1 LVQRLLQR
9 GRQGFEQREQH
20 GERAGSD
27 LGKPKALPG
36 TWITGSIKPNPV
48 ARMAPSSTQT
58 PQRGTGRGIGIRTAA
73 GSDERAHG
81 QLHVYDGDG
90 KGKSQAAL
98 GVVLRTIGLGI
109 CEQKRTRVLL
119 LRFLKGPGRA
129 YDEDAAIE
137 ALQQGFPHLID
148 QVRTGRGDYF
158 TAEEATPFDRQEAQR
173 GWDIAKGA
181 IASDLYS
188 VVVLD
193 ELNPVLDLGL
203 LDADEVAR
211 TLACKP
217 PGMEVICTGRGA
229 PKELVQLADL
239 HSEMRAHQQMDPGI
253 TGIEIY
259 TGDGKG
265 KSTSALGKG
274 LQAIGR
280 GISQDKS
287 HRVLILQ
294 WLKGGAGYTE
304 DAAIA
309 ALRESYPHLV
319 DHLRSGR
326 DAIVWRGQ
334 QQPIDYVEAERAWEI
349 ARAAISSGLYKT
361 VILDEINPTV
371 DLELLPVEPI
381 VQTLLRKPAETEV
394 ILTGRCKNRLAYFEL
409 ASVYSEM
416 VCHKHYA
423 ERGVDLKR
431 GVDY

>member
-1 LVQRLLQR
+1 MIV
-9 GRQGFEQREQH
+9 
-20 GERAGSD
+20 
-27 LGKPKALPG
+27 AL
-36 TWITGSIKPNPV
+36 N
-48 ARMAPSSTQT
+48 
-58 PQRGTGRGIGIRTAA
+58 GIGITTA
-73 GSDERAHG
+73 SESQERSHG
-81 QLHVYDGDG
+81 QLHVYDGEG

-109 CEQKRTRVLL
+109 CEKRQTRVLL
-119 LRFLKGPGRA
+119 LRFLKGPGRS
-129 YDEDAAIE
+129 YDEDAAID

-148 QVRTGRGDYF
+148 QVRTGRGEFFSTDQSTKFDY
-158 TAEEATPFDRQEAQR
+158 QEAQR

-181 IASDLYS
+181 IASALYS

-203 LDADEVAR
+203 LPVEEVVKTLTAR
-211 TLACKP
+211 PK
-217 PGMEVICTGRGA
+217 GMEIIVTGRAA
-229 PKELVQLADL
+229 PNPLIKVAEL
-239 HSEMRAHQQMDPGI
+239 HSEMRAHRRPEINNDEILFENNVG
-253 TGIEIY
+253 GIEIY
-259 TGDGKG
+259 TGEGKG
-265 KSTSALGKG
+265 KSTSALGKA

-294 WLKGGAGYTE
+294 WLKGGSGYTE

-334 QQPIDYVEAERAWEI
+334 QKPIDYVEAERAWEI

-361 VILDEINPTV
+361 VILDELNPTV

-381 VQTLLRKPAETEV
+381 VQTLLRKPSETEV
-394 ILTGRCKNRLAYFEL
+394 IITGRCKNQPIYFDL
-409 ASVYSEM
+409 ASVHSEM

-423 ERGVDLKR
+423 EKGVDLKR

>member
-1 LVQRLLQR
+1 
-9 GRQGFEQREQH
+9 
-20 GERAGSD
+20 
-27 LGKPKALPG
+27 
-36 TWITGSIKPNPV
+36 
-48 ARMAPSSTQT
+48 MSSTQR
-58 PQRGTGRGIGIRTAA
+58 PQRTMGRGIGIRTAA
-73 GSDERAHG
+73 GAEERAYG

-148 QVRTGRGDYF
+148 QVRTGRGDFF
-158 TAEEATPFDRQEAQR
+158 TAEQASKFDRQEAQR

-203 LDADEVAR
+203 LDIDEVTR
-211 TLACKP
+211 TLAAKP
-217 PGMEVICTGRGA
+217 AGMEVICTGRGA
-229 PKELVQLADL
+229 PRPLIQLADL
-239 HSEMRAHQQMDPGI
+239 HSEMRAHRRQSSAAGEEQQPQGLD
-253 TGIEIY
+253 GIEIY
-259 TGDGKG
+259 TGEGKG

-294 WLKGGAGYTE
+294 WLKGGSGYTE

-334 QQPIDYVEAERAWEI
+334 QLPIDYVEAERAWEI

-381 VQTLLRKPAETEV
+381 VQTLLRKPTETEV
-394 ILTGRCKNRLAYFEL
+394 ILTGRCKNRPAYFDL
-409 ASVYSEM
+409 ASVHSEM

>member
-1 LVQRLLQR
+1 MPATTTSSRAANP
-9 GRQGFEQREQH
+9 GG
-20 GERAGSD
+20 GRAG
-27 LGKPKALPG
+27 
-36 TWITGSIKPNPV
+36 
-48 ARMAPSSTQT
+48 
-58 PQRGTGRGIGIRTAA
+58 GRGIGIRTAT
-73 GSDERAHG
+73 GREERAHG
-81 QLHVYDGDG
+81 QLHVYDGEG

-109 CEQKRTRVLL
+109 CERQRTRVLL

-148 QVRTGRGDYF
+148 QVRTGRGEFF
-158 TAEEATPFDRQEAQR
+158 TAEEATRFDRQEAQR
-173 GWDIAKGA
+173 GWDIARGA

-188 VVVLD
+188 VLVLD
-193 ELNPVLDLGL
+193 EINPVLDLGL
-203 LDADEVAR
+203 LDTAEVVR
-211 TLACKP
+211 TLAAKS

-229 PKELVQLADL
+229 PAALVQLADL
-239 HSEMRAHQQMDPGI
+239 HSEMRAHRRRPAAGEDTLERPDRWLD
-253 TGIEIY
+253 GIEIY
-259 TGDGKG
+259 TGEGKG
-265 KSTSALGKG
+265 KSTSALGKA

-294 WLKGGAGYTE
+294 WLKGGSGYTE

-334 QQPIDYVEAERAWEI
+334 QQAIDYVEAERAWEI

-361 VILDEINPTV
+361 VILDELNPTV

-394 ILTGRCKNRLAYFEL
+394 IITGRCKSRPAYFDL
-409 ASVYSEM
+409 ASVHSEM

>member
-1 LVQRLLQR
+1 M
-9 GRQGFEQREQH
+9 G
-20 GERAGSD
+20 
-27 LGKPKALPG
+27 P
-36 TWITGSIKPNPV
+36 
-48 ARMAPSSTQT
+48 STQT
-58 PQRGTGRGIGIRTAA
+58 PSNQAQRDQAQRGTGRGIGIRTAA
-73 GSDERAHG
+73 GASERSHG
-81 QLHVYDGDG
+81 QLHVYDGEG

-109 CEQKRTRVLL
+109 CEQKQTRVLL
-119 LRFLKGPGRA
+119 LRFLKGPGRS

-158 TAEEATPFDRQEAQR
+158 SADQVTRIDIQEAQR
-173 GWDIAKGA
+173 GWTIAKGA
-181 IASDLYS
+181 LASDLYS

-203 LDADEVAR
+203 LDLDEVVR
-211 TLACKP
+211 TLAAKP
-217 PGMEVICTGRGA
+217 AGMEVIVTGRGA
-229 PKELVQLADL
+229 PRPLVQIADL
-239 HSEMRAHQQMDPGI
+239 HSEMRAHRRQDRPLQGELDDAELASAGLD
-253 TGIEIY
+253 GIEVY
-259 TGDGKG
+259 TGEGKG
-265 KSTSALGKG
+265 KSTSALGKA

-294 WLKGGAGYTE
+294 WLKGGKGYTE

-394 ILTGRCKNRLAYFEL
+394 ILTGRCKHPPAYFDL
-409 ASVYSEM
+409 ASVHSEM

>member
-1 LVQRLLQR
+1 MPTSPSATTSSRSS
-9 GRQGFEQREQH
+9 GH
-20 GERAGSD
+20 ER
-27 LGKPKALPG
+27 
-36 TWITGSIKPNPV
+36 T
-48 ARMAPSSTQT
+48 
-58 PQRGTGRGIGIRTAA
+58 GTGRGIGIRTAA
-73 GSDERAHG
+73 RREERANG

-148 QVRTGRGDYF
+148 QVRTGRGEHF
-158 TAEEATPFDRQEAQR
+158 SAEEVTAFDRQEAQR
-173 GWDIAKGA
+173 GWDIARGA
-181 IASDLYS
+181 IASALYS
-188 VVVLD
+188 VVVMD
-193 ELNPVLDLGL
+193 EINPVLELGL
-203 LDADEVAR
+203 LDVEDVVR
-211 TLACKP
+211 TLMGRPA
-217 PGMEVICTGRGA
+217 GMEVICTGRAA
-229 PKELVQLADL
+229 PRALVQLADL
-239 HSEMRAHQQMDPGI
+239 HSEMRAHRRSDLIDVDGYESAEGLD
-253 TGIEIY
+253 GIEIY
-259 TGDGKG
+259 TGEGKG
-265 KSTSALGKG
+265 KSTSALGKA

-294 WLKGGAGYTE
+294 WLKGGSGYTE

-381 VQTLLRKPAETEV
+381 VQTLLRKPSETEV
-394 ILTGRCKNRLAYFEL
+394 ILTGRCKNPPAYFDL
-409 ASVYSEM
+409 ASVHSEM

-423 ERGVDLKR
+423 ERGIDLKR

>member
-1 LVQRLLQR
+1 MESNQDSNTSVRNDKSSVI
-9 GRQGFEQREQH
+9 GRKK
-20 GERAGSD
+20 S
-27 LGKPKALPG
+27 
-36 TWITGSIKPNPV
+36 
-48 ARMAPSSTQT
+48 
-58 PQRGTGRGIGIRTAA
+58 IGIVTAA
-73 GSDERAHG
+73 DSKERSHG
-81 QLHVYDGDG
+81 QLHVYDGEG

-109 CEQKRTRVLL
+109 CEERRTRVLL
-119 LRFLKGPGRA
+119 LRFLKGPGRS

-148 QVRTGRGDYF
+148 QVRTGRADFF
-158 TAEEATPFDRQEAQR
+158 TAEEATRFDQTEAKR

-181 IASDLYS
+181 IASALYS

-203 LDADEVAR
+203 LAIEEVVKTIASR
-211 TLACKP
+211 PA
-217 PGMEVICTGRGA
+217 GMEIIVTGRAA
-229 PKELVQLADL
+229 PRPLIQIAEL
-239 HSEMRAHQQMDPGI
+239 HSEMRAHRRPHGDNVYAIANGSPG
-253 TGIEIY
+253 GIEIY
-259 TGDGKG
+259 TGEGKG
-265 KSTSALGKG
+265 KSTSALGKA
-274 LQAIGR
+274 LQAIGK

-294 WLKGGAGYTE
+294 WLKGGNGYTE

-319 DHLRSGR
+319 DHLRSAR

-361 VILDEINPTV
+361 VILDELNPTV

-381 VQTLLRKPAETEV
+381 VETLLRKPAETEV
-394 ILTGRCKNRLAYFEL
+394 IITGRCKNHPPYFDL
-409 ASVYSEM
+409 ASVHSEM

-423 ERGVDLKR
+423 EKGIDLKR

>member
-1 LVQRLLQR
+1 
-9 GRQGFEQREQH
+9 
-20 GERAGSD
+20 
-27 LGKPKALPG
+27 
-36 TWITGSIKPNPV
+36 
-48 ARMAPSSTQT
+48 MAPQATSATTTS
-58 PQRGTGRGIGIRTAA
+58 RGTGRGIGIRTAA
-73 GSDERAHG
+73 GSSERSHG

-109 CEQKRTRVLL
+109 CEQKQTRVLL
-119 LRFLKGPGRA
+119 LRFLKGPGRS

-148 QVRTGRGDYF
+148 QVRTGRGEFFGANEVTRVDI
-158 TAEEATPFDRQEAQR
+158 QEAQR
-173 GWDIAKGA
+173 GWTIAKGA
-181 IASDLYS
+181 IASELYS

-203 LDADEVAR
+203 LDTEEVVR
-211 TLACKP
+211 TLAAKP
-217 PGMEVICTGRGA
+217 AGMEVIVTGRGA
-229 PKELVQLADL
+229 PRSLVQIADL
-239 HSEMRAHQQMDPGI
+239 HSEMRAHRRRDAVSELDPGLDELPAAGLD
-253 TGIEIY
+253 GIEVY
-259 TGDGKG
+259 TGEGKG
-265 KSTSALGKG
+265 KSTSALGKA

-294 WLKGGAGYTE
+294 WLKGGSGYTE

-381 VQTLLRKPAETEV
+381 VQTLLRKPSETEV
-394 ILTGRCKNRLAYFEL
+394 ILTGRCKNPPAYFDL
-409 ASVYSEM
+409 ASVHSEM

>member
-1 LVQRLLQR
+1 
-9 GRQGFEQREQH
+9 
-20 GERAGSD
+20 
-27 LGKPKALPG
+27 
-36 TWITGSIKPNPV
+36 
-48 ARMAPSSTQT
+48 
-58 PQRGTGRGIGIRTAA
+58 
-73 GSDERAHG
+73 
-81 QLHVYDGDG
+81 
-90 KGKSQAAL
+90 
-98 GVVLRTIGLGI
+98 
-109 CEQKRTRVLL
+109 VLL

-148 QVRTGRGDYF
+148 QVRTGRGDF
-158 TAEEATPFDRQEAQR
+158 FGADEATRFDRLEAER

-181 IASDLYS
+181 IASNLYS

-203 LDADEVAR
+203 LDADLVCQ
-211 TLACKP
+211 TLAAKP
-217 PGMEVICTGRGA
+217 EGMEVICTGRGA
-229 PKELVQLADL
+229 PRQLVQLADL
-239 HSEMRAHQQMDPGI
+239 HSEMRAHRRHDGSVELGQGLD
-253 TGIEIY
+253 GIEIY
-259 TGDGKG
+259 TGEGKG
-265 KSTSALGKG
+265 KSTSALGKA

-371 DLELLPVEPI
+371 DLELLPQEPI
-381 VQTLLRKPAETEV
+381 VQTLLRKPSETEV
-394 ILTGRCKNRLAYFEL
+394 ILTGRCKNRPAYFDL
-409 ASVYSEM
+409 ASVHSEM

>member
-1 LVQRLLQR
+1 M
-9 GRQGFEQREQH
+9 
-20 GERAGSD
+20 AGNRR
-27 LGKPKALPG
+27 PA
-36 TWITGSIKPNPV
+36 V
-48 ARMAPSSTQT
+48 
-58 PQRGTGRGIGIRTAA
+58 GIVTAA
-73 GSDERAHG
+73 DSRERSLG
-81 QLHVYDGDG
+81 QLHVYDGEG

-109 CEQKRTRVLL
+109 CEQRRTRVLL

-148 QVRTGRGDYF
+148 QVRTGRGEHFGPEDI
-158 TAEEATPFDRQEAQR
+158 TRFDRQEAQR

-181 IASDLYS
+181 IASALYS

-203 LDADEVAR
+203 LDIDDVVRSLQAR
-211 TLACKP
+211 P
-217 PGMEVICTGRGA
+217 EGMEIIITGRGA
-229 PKELVQLADL
+229 PRPVVQMADL
-239 HSEMRAHQQMDPGI
+239 HSEMRAHRRPAPGADNEAND
-253 TGIEIY
+253 GQGAIEIY
-259 TGDGKG
+259 TGEGKG
-265 KSTSALGKG
+265 KSTSALGKA

-294 WLKGGAGYTE
+294 WLKGGSGYTE

-334 QQPIDYVEAERAWEI
+334 QEPIDYVEAERAWEI

-361 VILDEINPTV
+361 VILDELNPSV

-381 VQTLLRKPAETEV
+381 MQTLLRKPAETEV
-394 ILTGRCKNRLAYFEL
+394 IITGRCKNPPAYFDL
-409 ASVYSEM
+409 ASVHSEM

-423 ERGVDLKR
+423 EQGVDLKR